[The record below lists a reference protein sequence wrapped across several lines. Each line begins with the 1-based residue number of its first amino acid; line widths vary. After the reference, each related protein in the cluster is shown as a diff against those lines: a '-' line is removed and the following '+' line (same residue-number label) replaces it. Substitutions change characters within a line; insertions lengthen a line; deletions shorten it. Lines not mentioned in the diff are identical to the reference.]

1 MKYLII
7 LLCLL
12 SNVSYALADNESSD
26 SLSDMDIKNNRY
38 IYCEGISNISKNIMF
53 YRQNNVKERD
63 LLSSLSIYDI
73 NGTNSAIEKIII
85 LAYKTPVSRYER
97 KSAEMIDVFR
107 KRVFVDCVLT
117 DNYLIK

>member
-38 IYCEGISNISKNIMF
+38 IYCDGISNISKNIMF

-73 NGTNSAIEKIII
+73 NGTNSAIVKIII
-85 LAYKTPVSRYER
+85 LAYKTPVSRYE
-97 KSAEMIDVFR
+97 KNSAEMIDVFR

>member
-38 IYCEGISNISKNIMF
+38 IYCDGISNISKNIMF

>member
-85 LAYKTPVSRYER
+85 LAYKTPVSRSER